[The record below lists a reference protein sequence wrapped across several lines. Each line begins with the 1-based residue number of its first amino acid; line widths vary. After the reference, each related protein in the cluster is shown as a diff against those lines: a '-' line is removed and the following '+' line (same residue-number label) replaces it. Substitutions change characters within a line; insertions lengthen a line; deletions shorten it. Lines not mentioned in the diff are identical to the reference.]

1 MIDKFFVASF
11 KPLIGEV
18 VGVLFVFRSEADVV
32 EDRCCCPVGVRG
44 EDEEDCIINPSRS
57 ADDAR
62 EGRLGCGG
70 TNSSSFQQKCHKKIF
85 FVIGNLSRCALL
97 LSEDWIL
104 VFRDV
109 MEEACLSAAA
119 AVDDDKGCSG

>member
-11 KPLIGEV
+11 NPLSGEV

-32 EDRCCCPVGVRG
+32 EDRCCCPVAGVKG
-44 EDEEDCIINPSRS
+44 DDEEDCIISPSRS

-104 VFRDV
+104 VFKEV
-109 MEEACLSAAA
+109 MEEAFLSAA
-119 AVDDDKGCSG
+119 AVDDDEGSG